1 MKDWK
6 PALAGLVIT
15 AGLLS
20 ACTAAPAQS
29 PPPPPPPSASSS
41 STADR
46 GGQVGSCAG
55 QVTLI
60 ASTGQ
65 TETITRE
72 RSPEFAVRIGG
83 TLRIDATGRCGDR
96 VRLAPGSGLD
106 PLSSGQHSTTAVKV
120 GNRRLT
126 LYHAMCDEHP
136 EIRGCRGGVTDD
148 GMAKIVVRS

>member
-6 PALAGLVIT
+6 PALAGLVIA

-20 ACTAAPAQS
+20 GCSAATDPS
-29 PPPPPPPSASSS
+29 PSQKPSASSRD
-41 STADR
+41 ADR
-46 GGQVGSCAG
+46 SRQAESCAG
-55 QVTLI
+55 DVKLV

-72 RSPEFAVRIGG
+72 RSPEFAVHIGD
-83 TLRIDATGRCGDR
+83 TLRVEAMGRCGDK

-106 PLSSGQHSTTAVKV
+106 PMSSGQQFTTAIKA
-120 GNRRLT
+120 GTTRLD

-136 EIRGCRGGVTDD
+136 ELEECYGGVTTD
-148 GMAKIVVRS
+148 GTAKIVISP